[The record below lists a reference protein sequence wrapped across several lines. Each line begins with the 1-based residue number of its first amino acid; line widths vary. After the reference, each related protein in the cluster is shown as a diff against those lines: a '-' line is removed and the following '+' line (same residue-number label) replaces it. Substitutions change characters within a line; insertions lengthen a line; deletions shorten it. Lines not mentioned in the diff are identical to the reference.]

1 MGHAQAIIRRCIR
14 SLPATL
20 CICVLASTGCESTAL
35 SLDNPSEYQAV
46 LEPDYL
52 EGTAAAEIVLVFDGV
67 ADVDDNTGDSSGWQV
82 SIVEFGAPG
91 LYLAGYR
98 FLSNFKV
105 QLTVALEDPDGT
117 SRPIGQHDLILKI
130 SNHYGTFTTAASLLV
145 FP

>member
-20 CICVLASTGCESTAL
+20 WVCALACTGCESTAL

-82 SIVEFGAPG
+82 SIIEFGAPG

-105 QLTVALEDPDGT
+105 QLTVALEDPDGA
-117 SRPIGQHDLILKI
+117 SRPIGQHDLILQI
-130 SNHYGTFTTAASLLV
+130 SNHYGTFTATTSLLV

>member
-1 MGHAQAIIRRCIR
+1 MGQRPAIRARWRRLGMLCLGAL
-14 SLPATL
+14 SLL
-20 CICVLASTGCESTAL
+20 GCESTAL
-35 SLDNPSEYQAV
+35 SLDDPSQYQAV

-52 EGTAAAEIVLVFDGV
+52 EGTSAAELVLVFDGV
-67 ADVDDNTGDSSGWQV
+67 ANVDDNTGDSAGWQV

-105 QLTVALEDPDGT
+105 QLTVALEDPEGS
-117 SRPIGQHDLILKI
+117 SRPIGQHDLTLQI
-130 SNHYGTFTTAASLLV
+130 SNHYGTFITTTSLLV